1 MKRALTYSVLVLACG
16 AVQVLVEAVAQEER
30 PRVAIGNAGPT
41 AITKPG
47 IADGELSPALTG
59 DRRPLYRLHQV
70 SPVEAVA
77 QQERPRVAIGNA
89 GSTAITK
96 PGIAD
101 GAWSPAL
108 TGERR
113 PLYRLRK
120 SDVLEISFTF
130 APEFNQIVTVQP
142 DGFIA
147 LKGLEELYAE
157 GAALVELRDAIR
169 EAYAGMLHDPE
180 ITVVLKDFDKPY
192 FIAGGE
198 VTRPGKYELR
208 GDTTVTE
215 AVAIAGGLNGQAK
228 HSQVVVFRR
237 VSDELVETHILNMK
251 RMLNARDV
259 TEDIHLRPGDLVYVP
274 QNTISKIRRYLPIP
288 NLSMYWNPSQF

>member
-1 MKRALTYSVLVLACG
+1 MTVLALACCV
-16 AVQVLVEAVAQEER
+16 VQALVEAVAQEER
-30 PRVAIGNAGPT
+30 PRVAIGNAGST
-41 AITKPG
+41 ATPKPG
-47 IADGELSPALTG
+47 VADGAWSPALTG
-59 DRRPLYRLHQV
+59 ERRPLYRLCE
-70 SPVEAVA
+70 SRTVEAVA
-77 QQERPRVAIGNA
+77 QEERSRVAIVNA
-89 GSTAITK
+89 GSTASTK
-96 PGIAD
+96 PGTAD

-120 SDVLEISFTF
+120 SDVLEVSFTF
-130 APEFNQIVTVQP
+130 APEFNQTVTVQP

-147 LKGLEELYAE
+147 LKGLDELYAE
-157 GAALVELRDAIR
+157 GATLAEVRATIAA
-169 EAYAGMLHDPE
+169 AYAATLHDPE

-237 VSDELVETHILNMK
+237 VTNELVETHVLNLK
-251 RMLNARDV
+251 RMLNSRNVA
-259 TEDIHLRPGDLVYVP
+259 EDIHLRPGDLVYVP
-274 QNTISKIRRYLPIP
+274 QNTISKIRRYLPSP